1 MWSGDRGRGGR
12 HTKSVEWLGAFT
24 AREKGP
30 GSKILHRQ
38 AKGVKLHRTRV
49 VSGKLTNRKN
59 TLNDVGGNKNISEAE
74 GAGKDRITY

>member
-1 MWSGDRGRGGR
+1 MEWRSRKRR
-12 HTKSVEWLGAFT
+12 QTKGVEWLGAFT

-49 VSGKLTNRKN
+49 ISGKLANKKN